1 MGRDRED
8 GGMARS
14 ALLLALFGL
23 PALGASETEASPRP
37 GGVRERL
44 AAFERNAPLHHALHR
59 RDYDRALPL
68 MAAEAD
74 IDRLDPVYG
83 MTPLGLASQDE
94 TADAIDM
101 VQPLLRSYGADPK
114 VVDRQD
120 YTALHYAATA
130 GNHAVVEALLRFGA
144 DVDAA
149 PPTAEGEPVTPLLLA
164 WRRGRHRIAAL
175 LRVHGATEPAL
186 EVRRE
191 LELSAALFRAAEGP
205 ARVVGGATG
214 QAAMRAQLEAMSQA
228 TERVLREQGRLE
240 QLEGWLQ
247 VKERVQQAL
256 LATPAQTG
264 ETATE
269 YVLRVSRNLQGAR

>member
-1 MGRDRED
+1 
-8 GGMARS
+8 MARS
-14 ALLLALFGL
+14 GLLLALVGVLL
-23 PALGASETEASPRP
+23 PVAAERDASSGTGPA
-37 GGVRERL
+37 RERL
-44 AAFERNAPLHHALHR
+44 AAFERSAPLHHALHR
-59 RDYDRALPL
+59 RDYDRALQL
-68 MAAEAD
+68 MVAETD

-83 MTPLGLASQDE
+83 LTALGLASQDE

-114 VVDRQD
+114 VVDRQG

-130 GNHAVVEALLRFGA
+130 GNHAVVEALLQFGA
-144 DVDAA
+144 EVDAA
-149 PPTAEGEPVTPLLLA
+149 SPPAEGEPVTPLLLA

-175 LRVHGATEPAL
+175 LRVYGATEPAL

-205 ARVVGGATG
+205 AGVVSGASG
-214 QAAMRAQLEAMSQA
+214 QAAMRARLEAMSQA

-247 VKERVQQAL
+247 VKKRVQQAL
-256 LATPAQTG
+256 LATPAQSG

-269 YVLRVSRNLQGAR
+269 YVLRVSRSLQGPR